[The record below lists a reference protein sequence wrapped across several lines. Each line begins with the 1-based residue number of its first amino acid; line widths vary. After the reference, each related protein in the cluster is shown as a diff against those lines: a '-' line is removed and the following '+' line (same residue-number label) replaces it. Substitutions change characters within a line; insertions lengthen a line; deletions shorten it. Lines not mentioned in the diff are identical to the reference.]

1 MAKRQS
7 FKGCMVLTA
16 AQAERRGKN
25 GRPYLISGVIG
36 RVKKGT
42 SSIVESTNR
51 SRTNPEYLSD
61 SVYLTQNQKTTIA
74 RMFND
79 GSHSVAYLYDP
90 AATVRTMSAGNDQG
104 GKPKGKGRF

>member
-51 SRTNPEYLSD
+51 SKTNPEYLSD
-61 SVYLTQNQKTTIA
+61 SVYLT
-74 RMFND
+74 D